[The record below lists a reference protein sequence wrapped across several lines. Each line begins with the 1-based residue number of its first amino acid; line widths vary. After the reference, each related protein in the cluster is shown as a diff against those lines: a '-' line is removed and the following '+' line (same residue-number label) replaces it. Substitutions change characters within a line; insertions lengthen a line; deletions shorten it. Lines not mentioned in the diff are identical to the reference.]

1 MKNRDAQISP
11 GTCKRVNT
19 RETVKPMLYAFKAE
33 FLTFCSPAFSSP
45 LPVETIML
53 DVFIYLCFHSLFS
66 RYNWFTRILLS
77 GTPW

>member
-1 MKNRDAQISP
+1 
-11 GTCKRVNT
+11 
-19 RETVKPMLYAFKAE
+19 MLYAFKAE